1 MSRCPPAR
9 LVHTPSPGCVAH
21 FRPDA
26 PAARGAASVAAAA
39 APPASRRSS
48 RVPAPRKQ
56 LGSQRLRLDHA
67 LPHRPQRPRTPAAT
81 RARARARAPSARL
94 ERPRGSAVAPF
105 TVTAAPPQRAS
116 SRGCGGGEGC
126 HVAGARAAAAVSVS
140 LRVGARSPAYGSDR
154 RRSPPPL
161 HAGRCAARGPPA
173 IASHVLVSRR
183 QWVTL
188 TPHGCGARSH
198 GCALSLPFFTSAGWT
213 NGVFC
218 LIKSLLLG
226 QKEPTLP

>member
-94 ERPRGSAVAPF
+94 QPAERQCGRAFYRDRRAATAGELARVWRGRGVPR
-105 TVTAAPPQRAS
+105 
-116 SRGCGGGEGC
+116 GGGEGC
-126 HVAGARAAAAVSVS
+126 CGRQRQSACRGAFARVRLRQASVAAS
-140 LRVGARSPAYGSDR
+140 
-154 RRSPPPL
+154 
-161 HAGRCAARGPPA
+161 AARGA
-173 IASHVLVSRR
+173 LLALREGRLQLLAMCLFHGGNGSRSR
-183 QWVTL
+183 LTGVRGTL
-188 TPHGCGARSH
+188 RRVC
-198 GCALSLPFFTSAGWT
+198 
-213 NGVFC
+213 
-218 LIKSLLLG
+218 
-226 QKEPTLP
+226 TLATIFHICWLD

>member
-126 HVAGARAAAAVSVS
+126 HVAGARAAAAVRVS

-188 TPHGCGARSH
+188 TPGSRVWGTLTHTGVHSRYHFSH
-198 GCALSLPFFTSAGWT
+198 
-213 NGVFC
+213 
-218 LIKSLLLG
+218 LLVGLTAYSV
-226 QKEPTLP
+226 K

>member
-1 MSRCPPAR
+1 MCLGALL
-9 LVHTPSPGCVAH
+9 LVLFILHRQAH

-105 TVTAAPPQRAS
+105 TATAAPPQRAS

-126 HVAGARAAAAVSVS
+126 HVAAVSVS
-140 LRVGARSPAYGSDR
+140 LRVGARVRPRTAQTGVGRRLRCTRGVALREGRLQLLAMCLFHGGNGS
-154 RRSPPPL
+154 RSRL
-161 HAGRCAARGPPA
+161 TGVGHAHTRVC
-173 IASHVLVSRR
+173 
-183 QWVTL
+183 TL
-188 TPHGCGARSH
+188 ATIFHICW
-198 GCALSLPFFTSAGWT
+198 LD
-213 NGVFC
+213 
-218 LIKSLLLG
+218 
-226 QKEPTLP
+226 